1 MDKPPHIHPPL
12 HNIISAL
19 AYSVQGS
26 DVDTMIV
33 DGKII
38 MENRDIKNFRY
49 RKDNVFLLKEYQKI

>member
-38 MENRDIKNFRY
+38 MENRDIKTLDTEKIMF
-49 RKDNVFLLKEYQKI
+49 FLLKEYQKI